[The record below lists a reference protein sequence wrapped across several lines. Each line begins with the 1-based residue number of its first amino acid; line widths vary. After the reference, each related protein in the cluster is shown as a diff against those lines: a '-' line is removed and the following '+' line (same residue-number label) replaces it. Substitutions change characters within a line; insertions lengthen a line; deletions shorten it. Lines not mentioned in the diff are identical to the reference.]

1 MNVKITGSGSYIPD
15 IIEKNEDFHQHEFLN
30 LDGSS
35 IYQSNQVIVE
45 KFKAITGIGERRY
58 VDNSLNC
65 SDIAFYAAQRAIK
78 DANTNPEELD
88 YIIVAHNYGDVKH
101 NVEQSDTVPSIASR
115 VKHLLA
121 IKNPKCVGYD
131 ILFGCPGWIEAT
143 IQANAFIKAGIA
155 KKCLVIGAETLSRV
169 IDKHDR
175 DSMIYSDG
183 AGAVVVE
190 ASNESGILAHESAT
204 YTLDEAHFIYFGETN
219 NQDITD
225 TRRYIKMYG
234 RKIYEFA
241 LSNVPAAMKSCLEKS
256 GIDIKDVDGIQ
267 GDFKLF
273 VKNINR
279 KEKAEINQEFFDRLF
294 GKDIVKNEEE
304 FDKKIDESIS
314 LNYNKE
320 SDYLLERDIRDY
332 FVDKTK
338 IATPNEFLKDWLLLT
353 NSGKVTKE
361 QIDSE
366 FDLYLKD
373 LRWSLIR
380 NKVAEDNKL
389 SVEQEDI
396 TEKTKVILAEQFGG
410 PAILEQ
416 LGDKM
421 DEFVKTYLEGSE
433 GQNYNNVVN
442 QVIADKVY
450 DFVKENITITDKKV
464 SLDDFRKKAEAK

>member
-1 MNVKITGSGSYIPD
+1 MEITLDKKSTTEALIKVNLKQDDYQPKVEQKIKEYS
-15 IIEKNEDFHQHEFLN
+15 K
-30 LDGSS
+30 
-35 IYQSNQVIVE
+35 
-45 KFKAITGIGERRY
+45 KA
-58 VDNSLNC
+58 
-65 SDIAFYAAQRAIK
+65 
-78 DANTNPEELD
+78 
-88 YIIVAHNYGDVKH
+88 DVKGFRKGR
-101 NVEQSDTVPSIASR
+101 VPTS
-115 VKHLLA
+115 V
-121 IKNPKCVGYD
+121 
-131 ILFGCPGWIEAT
+131 
-143 IQANAFIKAGIA
+143 IQ
-155 KKCLVIGAETLSRV
+155 
-169 IDKHDR
+169 
-175 DSMIYSDG
+175 
-183 AGAVVVE
+183 
-190 ASNESGILAHESAT
+190 
-204 YTLDEAHFIYFGETN
+204 
-219 NQDITD
+219 
-225 TRRYIKMYG
+225 KMYG
-234 RKIYEFA
+234 KSILVDEINHLLYHSLDNYIKDEKLKIIGEPIPNKESAKTIDWETQTEFEFEYNIGLVDDFKIEVTKKQKVNKYEIKIDAKIRQETVDNLKDQYGNMTNPDICEDGDSIFGTFTPEDGDGEYQGLLELNLLDKKEA
-241 LSNVPAAMKSCLEKS
+241 KKFIGAKAADEIVFDIKKILHSDTLIS
-256 GIDIKDVDGIQ
+256 QVLGIDIKDVHGIQ
-267 GDFKLF
+267 GDYKLS

-304 FDKKIDESIS
+304 FNKKIDENIN

-332 FVDKTK
+332 FVEKTK

-373 LRWSLIR
+373 LKWSLIR

-421 DEFVKTYLEGSE
+421 DEFVKTYLEGNE
-433 GQNYNNVVN
+433 GQNYTNVVN

-450 DFVKENITITDKKV
+450 DFVKENIAITDKKL
-464 SLDDFRKKAEAK
+464 SLDEFRKKAEAK